1 MDAIGLG
8 ILGIVG
14 LIVAL
19 ALIKILLR
27 GKEGIKQNKN
37 QVYSAIGLLVLI
49 ITIAL
54 TIIF

>member
-14 LIVAL
+14 LIVVL

-27 GKEGIKQNKN
+27 GKDGVKQNKN

>member
-14 LIVAL
+14 LIVVL

-27 GKEGIKQNKN
+27 GKEGVKQNKN